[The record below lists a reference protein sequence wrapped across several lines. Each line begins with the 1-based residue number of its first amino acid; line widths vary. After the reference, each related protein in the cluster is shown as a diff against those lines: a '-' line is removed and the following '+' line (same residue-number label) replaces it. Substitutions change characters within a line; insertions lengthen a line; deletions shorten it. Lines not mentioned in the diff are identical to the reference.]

1 MLADSQF
8 LAPEASAFNLSIFC
22 PFGKSFLGAFFKA
35 TLGIYIYIYRRTRLD
50 GYLTKKLGIFALRYV
65 HIVDYSTTF
74 EVF

>member
-1 MLADSQF
+1 MYPVRGVKLNLYIVHQNLF
-8 LAPEASAFNLSIFC
+8 LIF
-22 PFGKSFLGAFFKA
+22 PYG
-35 TLGIYIYIYRRTRLD
+35 RTRLD